1 MEHKKGIALYLLIV
15 ITGIG
20 LAIALGVADIVF
32 MESRVTRGLLPSYA
46 VFFAADAGVECAL
59 YWHVQ
64 KDVFNPPPPPVA
76 IRCNGTD
83 IPASFSSSSGVDSF
97 DFFFDYPDPTGS
109 PYCVSVRVAKATVT
123 GCPRKATIIRS
134 SGQNR
139 SCGGP
144 IVDSTVERTLVSQDP
159 DLPECKFSF

>member
-46 VFFAADAGVECAL
+46 AFFAADAGAECAS
-59 YWHVQ
+59 YWHFNQ
-64 KDVFNPPPPPVA
+64 DVFNPSSPPGTV
-76 IRCNGTD
+76 RCNGND
-83 IPASFSSSSGVDSF
+83 IPVSFSSSGGVDSF
-97 DFFFDYPDPTGS
+97 DFTFNYPDPTGS
-109 PYCVSVRVAKATVT
+109 PYCVSVRVAKATVSGFVKKCT
-123 GCPRKATIIRS
+123 AIRS

-139 SCGGP
+139 ICSGAL
-144 IVDSTVERTLVSQDP
+144 VDSTLERTLVIRDP
-159 DLPECKFSF
+159 EDCEFSF